1 MSRKLL
7 SLLLSV
13 LFITIIITGYFLFY
27 TKKDNKVDFFQAVPV
42 DASLIIETENLKG
55 LISALH
61 EENLIWKEFTE
72 IRKFKQFDNQ
82 LVYIDSLDRE
92 VKLASNIFRNNKIL
106 ISVHMIGRDGIDLL
120 VLFNLPDRVK
130 GKEVAEA
137 ISEICPDCTDTAKK
151 YGNTEIHELK
161 PKEFK
166 KSNSAYYA
174 IKNNI
179 FIFSYSDILLEKAI
193 RQIDQP
199 ESIKQSNGF
208 RIVEKTAGH
217 NVDANL
223 YIQFGTFPRLVSQLF
238 GGEYQNIA
246 LKLTHLANWAEL
258 DINIKEEEILLNGFT
273 YSNDSANNWLNIFS
287 GQEAVNFEMDK
298 VLPASTSVF

>member
-7 SLLLSV
+7 SLLLSA
-13 LFITIIITGYFLFY
+13 LFITVIITCYFLFY
-27 TKKDNKVDFFQAVPV
+27 TKKDNKVDIFQAVPV

-61 EENLIWKEFTE
+61 EENLIWKEFAE
-72 IRKFKQFDNQ
+72 IKRFKQLDNQ

-92 VKLASNIFRNNKIL
+92 VKLAANIFRNNKML

-130 GKEVAEA
+130 GKEVTEV
-137 ISEICPDCTDTAKK
+137 IGEICPDCTNTVKK

-161 PKEFK
+161 PNDFK
-166 KSNSAYYA
+166 KGNSAYYA
-174 IKNNI
+174 IENNI
-179 FIFSYSDILLEKAI
+179 FIFSYSDILLERAI

-199 ESIKQSNGF
+199 GSIKQSDGF

-223 YIQFGTFPRLVSQLF
+223 YVQFRTFPRLVSQLF
-238 GGEYQNIA
+238 G
-246 LKLTHLANWAEL
+246 
-258 DINIKEEEILLNGFT
+258 
-273 YSNDSANNWLNIFS
+273 
-287 GQEAVNFEMDK
+287 VN
-298 VLPASTSVF
+298 T